1 MKTTAAL
8 TLFLLLAFSLAAET
22 ITGKVIWVHDGDSFQ
37 LKDRQETIEIRLWG
51 VDAPEYKQSGGREA
65 TKFLI
70 RLIKDR
76 YVKVEKMDQDKYG
89 RIVGKVYCEDI
100 YVNLELLKNGHAWWY
115 QYYAPKER
123 IFREAEAKARD
134 QKAGLWRDPNP
145 INPREWREEHSQD
158 KEKEKV
164 SQAPPVAPVQPA
176 APVVAP
182 VPSASPVPQTASAT
196 QN

>member
-1 MKTTAAL
+1 M
-8 TLFLLLAFSLAAET
+8 
-22 ITGKVIWVHDGDSFQ
+22 GH
-37 LKDRQETIEIRLWG
+37 
-51 VDAPEYKQSGGREA
+51 DAPEYKQSGGREA

-89 RIVGKVYCEDI
+89 RIVGKVYCEDV

-123 IFREAEAKARD
+123 IFREAEEKARD

-145 INPREWREEHSQD
+145 INPREWREQHGQD
-158 KEKEKV
+158 KEKI
-164 SQAPPVAPVQPA
+164 SQAPPTSPVTVPVQQATPVQPA
-176 APVVAP
+176 
-182 VPSASPVPQTASAT
+182 PQVSQAT
-196 QN
+196 QS